1 MSHRRDRAHECWQA
15 MSDRGVSYCV
25 AGVRAEDRGV
35 GAADTDNTGA
45 HARPVLSLALSLS
58 LSLCV
63 CVCVCVFVC
72 VCVCVCVVRCIYAYL
87 YTCW

>member
-58 LSLCV
+58 LSLS
-63 CVCVCVFVC
+63 VC
-72 VCVCVCVVRCIYAYL
+72 VCVCVCV
-87 YTCW
+87 